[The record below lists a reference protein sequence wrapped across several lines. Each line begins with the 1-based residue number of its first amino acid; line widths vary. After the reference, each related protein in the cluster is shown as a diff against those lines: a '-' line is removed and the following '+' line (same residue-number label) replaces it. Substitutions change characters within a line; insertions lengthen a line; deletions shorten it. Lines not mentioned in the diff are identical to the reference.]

1 MAGLWDR
8 VTRVD
13 AIIWFGI
20 AALLTAVGYV
30 GGEDALWPFVW
41 LVPNAV
47 ILFGLW
53 RGSRIA
59 WAVLVSISAILTIA
73 LAMVCVGMLFGSGF
87 FLNIYWWGPTAHG
100 AALLFLVAFRASR
113 QRASTLRGQAVPS
126 LSV

>member
-41 LVPNAV
+41 LVPHAV
-47 ILFGLW
+47 I
-53 RGSRIA
+53 
-59 WAVLVSISAILTIA
+59 
-73 LAMVCVGMLFGSGF
+73 LFGSGF

-100 AALLFLVAFRASR
+100 ASADLHGNPYRYFRVKALELEPSAPSTFLA
-113 QRASTLRGQAVPS
+113 G
-126 LSV
+126 